1 MTTRSKSHACPI
13 LNYMSMVHF
22 KIFSPSEQ
30 LREYVEC
37 FRIADSDSNESMAI
51 RVCPNGS
58 PGIAFHHHGGDSAIR
73 RIATPLRRDDSLPT
87 LFLYGQVTTVS
98 EMHFI
103 PPYAS
108 LQVVF
113 KPDALS
119 NLFNLDAS
127 LLLNKSLE
135 AKVFD
140 AVELNTQLIAVQSD
154 EARVALC
161 SDFLAAKLAFAQGST
176 PIRKALKL
184 INQQIA
190 TANVEAVR
198 KYIGLS
204 ERQFERQF
212 KQVVGVSPHL
222 YMRIRRINA
231 ALRLMDS
238 GKYSRLADVAHEL
251 HFHDQSHFIRDMK
264 EFAGLTPKSL
274 LQKVDDFY
282 HDQVGSSYLI
292 FDGFLQFSHGKPAY
306 NKRT

>member
-1 MTTRSKSHACPI
+1 MNTVR
-13 LNYMSMVHF
+13 F
-22 KIFSPSEQ
+22 KLFPPPEQ

-37 FRIADSDSNESMAI
+37 FRIATSDRNESMVI

-58 PGIAFHHHGGDSAIR
+58 PGIAFHQHGGDSAIR
-73 RIATPLRRDDSLPT
+73 SIATSLRRDDSLPT
-87 LFLYGQVTTVS
+87 LFLYGQVTTMS

-103 PPYAS
+103 PPYTS

-113 KPDALS
+113 KPDALWS
-119 NLFNLDAS
+119 LFKLDAS
-127 LLLNKSLE
+127 SLLNKSLA
-135 AKVFD
+135 AKEFE
-140 AVELNTQLIAVQSD
+140 AVELNMQLIAAQSD

-161 SDFLAAKLAFAQGST
+161 SDFLTAKLAFTQDST
-176 PIRKALKL
+176 PIRKAIEL
-184 INQQIA
+184 INQRLA
-190 TANVEAVR
+190 TASIETVR

-238 GKYSRLADVAHEL
+238 GKYSRLADVAHAL
-251 HFHDQSHFIRDMK
+251 NFHDQSHFIRDMK
-264 EFAGLTPKSL
+264 EFAGLTPKNI

-282 HDQVGSSYLI
+282 HDQVGTSYLL
-292 FDGFLQFSHGKPAY
+292 F
-306 NKRT
+306 